1 MSSLKKISQQ
11 TFWQIIGKGV
21 TAFSTFIILGVVARA
36 YGEAGT
42 GVFTLALAYL
52 AMFFLIAD
60 FGFNAHLLR
69 KGIGYRVQGV
79 VEWQKLLGT
88 RILWSGL
95 LVILAILLLPL
106 WPFTTPEFALTVSLG
121 SFAILGAAMFIT
133 SNLIF
138 QAKLSYD
145 RSVIASS
152 VGTLVYLA
160 LLVGLSKQGASIPWL
175 VFVAGLG
182 WLVIGVVSLL
192 LVKKYVAKL
201 APQFDL
207 KFSLNLIKQS
217 WPIAATLTLNVL
229 YFRADAFILAYL
241 KGESQ
246 AGVYNIAYSIFQT
259 VIVLPTFIMNSY
271 YPLML
276 ESLKMSKKI
285 FIRQIKLAMLTLF
298 GIACVGS
305 VVTYLLAPLIIRYLT
320 GGGFAGATESLQ
332 ILSLSFPAFFL
343 SSLGMW
349 LLVALDKYKIMLVIY
364 GIGLIFNLAANLI
377 YIPQYG
383 VYGASWVTVISEYLI
398 LGMQLMILSFW
409 RTK

>member
-1 MSSLKKISQQ
+1 MNQVKQISQQ

-21 TAFSTFIILGVVARA
+21 TAVSTFIILGVVART

-60 FGFNAHLLR
+60 FGFNAHLL
-69 KGIGYRVQGV
+69 KGSRI
-79 VEWQKLLGT
+79 EWQKIFGT
-88 RILWSGL
+88 RLVWSLILT
-95 LVILAILLLPL
+95 VLAILLLPF
-106 WPFTTPEFALTVSLG
+106 WPFTTPEFALAVSLG

-138 QAKLSYD
+138 QAKLSYG
-145 RSVIASS
+145 RSVVASS
-152 VGTLVYLA
+152 IGTLVYLA
-160 LLVGLSKQGASIPWL
+160 LLVVLSKYGVTIAWL

-182 WLVIGVVSLL
+182 WLVIGIVSLL
-192 LVKKYVAKL
+192 LVRKYVQKL
-201 APQFDL
+201 TPQFDL
-207 KFSLNLIKQS
+207 KFSFNLIKQS

-229 YFRADAFILAYL
+229 YFRADAFILAFL

-276 ESLKMSKKI
+276 ESLKMSKKM
-285 FIRQIKLAMLTLF
+285 FMRQIKLVMLALF
-298 GIACVGS
+298 FIACLGS
-305 VVTYLLAPLIIRYLT
+305 IVTYLLAPLIIKYLT
-320 GGGFAGATESLQ
+320 GGGFAGAVESLQ

-349 LLVALDKYKIMLVIY
+349 LLVALDKYKIMLIIY
-364 GIGLIFNLAANLI
+364 GIGLIFNLVANLI

-398 LGMQLMILSFW
+398 LALQAVIVIHDK
-409 RTK
+409 R